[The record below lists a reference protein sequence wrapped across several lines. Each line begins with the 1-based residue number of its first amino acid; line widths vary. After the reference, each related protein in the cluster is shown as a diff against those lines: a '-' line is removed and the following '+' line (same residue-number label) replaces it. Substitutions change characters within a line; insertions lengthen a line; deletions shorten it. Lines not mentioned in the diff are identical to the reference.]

1 MQNVFM
7 PGSVNAGEWRMDETA
22 DSLMRIGKTEEYI
35 IVAINNTPNRWVE
48 YSGTPEGMAYINF
61 IVNNLKPFIDKN
73 YRTKPDKN
81 NTATIG
87 SSMGGLISFYMVW
100 LHPEV
105 FSKAACLSSGFAY
118 DDGHIV
124 DVVAK
129 SSKKIPGTRLYLDC
143 GDADLDKYFLAE
155 NNRINTL
162 LEKHH
167 EVDLMYRVF
176 NGAAH
181 NEYAWAKRLA
191 IPLTFLFGKQNT
203 N

>member
-1 MQNVFM
+1 VMVWLPPSYYKQPNKKYPVLYAEDGQNVFM
-7 PGSVNAGEWRMDETA
+7 TGSVNSGEWRLDETA

-61 IVNNLKPFIDKN
+61 IVNNLKPFVDKN

-81 NTATIG
+81 NTAAIG

-124 DVVAK
+124 DVVF
-129 SSKKIPGTRLYLDC
+129 RLRRC
-143 GDADLDKYFLAE
+143 GA
-155 NNRINTL
+155 
-162 LEKHH
+162 
-167 EVDLMYRVF
+167 
-176 NGAAH
+176 G
-181 NEYAWAKRLA
+181 
-191 IPLTFLFGKQNT
+191 
-203 N
+203 